1 MRKLLVCAYILT
13 SWNVMASYTLHIER
27 ENQISEAE
35 WLAICENDSSL
46 AVQHVAKITNP
57 QTGETIEIQ
66 TPNSCVWTSPILR
79 RKYSFTYANG
89 IISFGSDKA
98 QIKKAKK
105 LAQLLSAKV
114 IGDEGEEY

>member
-1 MRKLLVCAYILT
+1 MRKLLVYAYILK

-27 ENQISEAE
+27 EKQISEVE
-35 WLAICENDSSL
+35 WLAICANDSSL
-46 AVQHVAKITNP
+46 TVQHVAKIKNP

-79 RKYSFTYANG
+79 RKYNFTYANG
-89 IISFGSDKA
+89 SISFGSDKV

-105 LAQLLSAKV
+105 LAQLLRAKV